1 MTTDVMTDLLRPRGA
16 RPIHPLHGIL
26 LGFPFDLF
34 LAGLA
39 ADIAYASTYQI
50 QWSNFAAWLNAG
62 GLLVGAFVGL
72 WAIVEAVRFR
82 ADRPVRAWTYLA
94 VLLVMWIV
102 GFLNAL
108 VYARDAWAVMPAGL
122 WLSVV
127 AALLALVAAW
137 IGYSGLRRGEVI

>member
-1 MTTDVMTDLLRPRGA
+1 MATDMVTEVFRPRGL
-16 RPIHPLHGIL
+16 RPIHPLHAIL
-26 LGFPFDLF
+26 LGFPFALF

-82 ADRPVRAWTYLA
+82 AERPVRAWTYLA

-108 VYARDAWAVMPAGL
+108 VHARDAWAVMPAGL

-127 AALLALVAAW
+127 AALLAFVAAW
-137 IGYSGLRRGEVI
+137 IGYSGLRRAEVV

>member
-1 MTTDVMTDLLRPRGA
+1 MATDMVTEVFRPRGL
-16 RPIHPLHGIL
+16 RPIHPLHAIL
-26 LGFPFDLF
+26 LGFPFALF
-34 LAGLA
+34 LAGLT

-82 ADRPVRAWTYLA
+82 AERPVRAWTYLA

-108 VYARDAWAVMPAGL
+108 VHARDAWAVMPAGL